1 MNQTAAV
8 EEMIQ
13 AELQSVK
20 DHVTGVLGSV
30 VATSD
35 GFLIAHDL
43 PDGEPQQVAAL
54 AATTHAL
61 ALRATLTTGRGQFH
75 HTVTRGSHGYLAVY
89 SLGDSAVVAIIGTP
103 RLNVGMLQC
112 HARVVV
118 SQLAKHT
125 TEFARWSVPPTPVPA
140 ASDAGPAVLP
150 RRRTAG
156 TQ

>member
-1 MNQTAAV
+1 MNQTTAI
-8 EEMIQ
+8 EEMILT
-13 AELQSVK
+13 ELRSIK
-20 DHVTGVLGSV
+20 DNVTGVLGSV

-75 HTVTRGSHGYLAVY
+75 DTVTRGSHGYLAIY
-89 SLGDSAVVAIIGTP
+89 SLGDSAVVTIIGTP
-103 RLNVGMLQC
+103 KLNVGMLQF
-112 HARVVV
+112 HARDVV
-118 SQLAKHT
+118 SHLAEHT
-125 TEFARWSVPPTPVPA
+125 TEFTRWSSPPPAQPA
-140 ASDAGPAVLP
+140 ASDAGPAALP

-156 TQ
+156 TR